1 MSNPTTTAAVRRAG
15 QILKSRDGLV
25 AATWGMAK
33 AGRHEDA
40 LVSTHDLALLASD
53 VLHLLDGIHTRAA
66 EKHRRAA
73 LELLDEASAIR
84 DAVELAQAEQA
95 QEPGVEAHDDVAA
108 GVTSVAWANADASSL
123 GTFAD
128 GRAALVQKLSGGAW
142 TWTLFALDGEDA
154 QTGRAASRGAAKEAV
169 EQARDEAASVT
180 PEQEATPEAL
190 ERVHVSP
197 DGQVLALLQPEGL
210 YRAATSRVDELRDE
224 YAGVTTETM
233 RSEWHLSLRHLYGA
247 TMPSHIA
254 RASRLEML
262 VCYGHGSVPEP
273 APAPEDPSAVPV
285 APEASEGVGRP
296 APVDHVLQAR
306 VGAEWQDCITGPD
319 EAMVRELLAR
329 FDATYPGREHR
340 VISRPRATD
349 YLVELVEAQDEVE
362 ARTGEWIEG
371 AHRHYVGDGSMEP
384 YRAEIAGYEIV
395 LTADLDAEQWHVE
408 VTSEHGVARLTAAT
422 LGDVRTWIYDL
433 VLDEPG
439 ERDEDPE
446 EDEGEATY
454 EVQGLYGAKWETE
467 THASTAEEADSLLAD
482 YRRCAPG
489 RPYRVLVRYPL
500 PDGPWI

>member
-15 QILKSRDGLV
+15 QMIKGRDGLV

-33 AGRHEDA
+33 TGRHEVA
-40 LVSTHDLALLASD
+40 LVSTHDLALLASG
-53 VLHLLDGIHTRAA
+53 VLHLLDGLHTRAA

-84 DAVELAQAEQA
+84 AAVTLAQAE
-95 QEPGVEAHDDVAA
+95 DC
-108 GVTSVAWANADASSL
+108 S
-123 GTFAD
+123 
-128 GRAALVQKLSGGAW
+128 
-142 TWTLFALDGEDA
+142 
-154 QTGRAASRGAAKEAV
+154 V
-169 EQARDEAASVT
+169 EQSEQAPEQVANVT

-210 YRAATSRVDELRDE
+210 YQATTTRVDELRDE

-467 THASTAEEADSLLAD
+467 THASTAEEADELLAQ

>member
-25 AATWGMAK
+25 ATAWEMAR

-40 LVSTHDLALLASD
+40 LTSTHDLALLASD
-53 VLHLLDGIHTRAA
+53 VLHLIDGIHTRTA

-84 DAVELAQAEQA
+84 ASVTLAQAEQA
-95 QEPGVEAHDDVAA
+95 A
-108 GVTSVAWANADASSL
+108 
-123 GTFAD
+123 
-128 GRAALVQKLSGGAW
+128 R
-142 TWTLFALDGEDA
+142 
-154 QTGRAASRGAAKEAV
+154 
-169 EQARDEAASVT
+169 EQAANVT
-180 PEQEATPEAL
+180 PEPEATPEAL
-190 ERVHVSP
+190 ERVHVTS
-197 DGQVLALLQPEGL
+197 DGRVLTLLQPEGL
-210 YRAATSRVDELRDE
+210 YRATTERVDQLRDE

-233 RSEWHLSLRHLYGA
+233 RSEWHLALRHVYGPE
-247 TMPSHIA
+247 MPSHIA

-273 APAPEDPSAVPV
+273 EPAPEDPSAVPV
-285 APEASEGVGRP
+285 APEASEGAGRP
-296 APVDHVLQAR
+296 TPVDHVLQAR

-340 VISRPRATD
+340 IVSRPRTTE
-349 YLVELVEAQDEVE
+349 YLVELVADQDEIEKAV
-362 ARTGEWIEG
+362 REWIEG

-384 YRAEIAGYEIV
+384 YQRQVGPLEV
-395 LTADLDAEQWHVE
+395 TLTADLDAEEWQVE
-408 VTSEHGVARLTAAT
+408 VLSERIRADRLVKT
-422 LGDVRTWIYDL
+422 LGEAQTWLYDL
-433 VLDEPG
+433 LVDDLGD
-439 ERDEDPE
+439 RD
-446 EDEGEATY
+446 EATY
-454 EVQGLYGAKWETE
+454 EVQGLYSGRWETE
-467 THASTAEEADSLLAD
+467 THASTSAEADSLLAD